1 MRYLKKLLIGF
12 ALVSLLLLSACKQ
25 EPVTS
30 TPGIDSDQTP
40 ATDITVE
47 QGTLQPEQ
55 PAEEL
60 TEQDSVVV
68 PEQVQSQLLLWA
80 SAGGDPNLTQSFEA
94 QLQAYST
101 QNGLSF
107 ERRENLSPSQLGTQ
121 TQLVVALVSWQ
132 ELQSM
137 AQENAQAQYLFIG
150 QPEGEL
156 MPNVHVLSQTQ
167 VLPEQQSFLAGL
179 AAVLGT
185 PEYRV
190 GSITMSNTPAGQ
202 IARDGFRTGAR
213 YFCGLCRS
221 RYTPLI
227 LYPIQQELEDP
238 ANWQGAV
245 DYLLSQEV
253 KTVFVQPEASSPE
266 LISALNARGVTIIA
280 IEGQNGLEHAQNILG
295 VFSSGAVA
303 DIAPIVERI
312 LANEPLGVIKIGLE
326 LTRVDETKLGAGK
339 LILFE
344 RYKEDLL
351 NGEIKALPHG
361 Q

>member
-1 MRYLKKLLIGF
+1 MKNLKTLLIGF
-12 ALVSLLLLSACKQ
+12 VLILLLLLSACKQ
-25 EPVTS
+25 EPVVP
-30 TPGIDSDQTP
+30 TPVMSSDQTS
-40 ATDITVE
+40 ATESIPDQETP
-47 QGTLQPEQ
+47 QPEQ
-55 PAEEL
+55 P
-60 TEQDSVVV
+60 TEAVTQQSSVIASD
-68 PEQVQSQLLLWA
+68 QVQSQLVLWA
-80 SAGGDPNLTQSFEA
+80 APGSDPNLTQSYEA
-94 QLQAYST
+94 QLQVYST

-107 ERRENLSPSQLGTQ
+107 ERRENLGPGQLGAQ
-121 TQLVVALVSWQ
+121 TQLVVALVDWG
-132 ELQSM
+132 ELQAM
-137 AQENAQAQYLFIG
+137 AQENAQVQYLYIG

-156 MPNVHVLSQTQ
+156 MPNVHALSQTQ

-227 LYPIQQELEDP
+227 LYPIQAELEDS

-245 DYLLSQEV
+245 DSLLSQEV
-253 KTVFVQPEASSPE
+253 KTVFVQAEASSPE
-266 LISALNARGVTIIA
+266 LISTLNARGVALIA
-280 IEGQNGLEHAQNILG
+280 IEGQNGLEMAQNILG
-295 VFSSGAVA
+295 VLSSGATV

-312 LANEPLGVIKIGLE
+312 LANEPLGVVKIGLE
-326 LTRVDETKLGAGK
+326 LTRVDESKLGAGT

>member
-1 MRYLKKLLIGF
+1 MKHLKTLLIGLVLISFF
-12 ALVSLLLLSACKQ
+12 ALSACKQ
-25 EPVTS
+25 EPDIS
-30 TPGIDSDQTP
+30 TPAIISDQTP
-40 ATDITVE
+40 ATDINSE

-55 PAEEL
+55 PTEAP
-60 TEQDSVVV
+60 TEQTSVVV
-68 PEQVQSQLLLWA
+68 PEQVQSQLVLWA
-80 SAGGDPNLTQSFEA
+80 PPGSDPNLTQSFEA
-94 QLQAYST
+94 QLQAYSA

-107 ERRENLSPSQLGTQ
+107 ERRENLSPNQLGAR
-121 TQLVVALVSWQ
+121 TQLVVALASWQ
-132 ELQSM
+132 ELQTM
-137 AQENAQAQYLFIG
+137 TQENAQLQYLFIG

-156 MPNVHVLSQTQ
+156 MPNVHALSQTQ

-227 LYPIQQELEDP
+227 LYPIQAELEDS

-266 LISALNARGVTIIA
+266 LISALNARGITIIA
-280 IEGQNGLEHAQNILG
+280 IEGQNGLEMAQNLLG
-295 VFSSGAVA
+295 VLSSGSVA

-312 LANEPLGVIKIGLE
+312 LANEPLGVVKIGLE
-326 LTRVDETKLGAGK
+326 LTRVDETKLGAGT

-344 RYKEDLL
+344 RYKDDLL